1 MITDQSFDFNDYV
14 RPACLPDFID
24 FTSGYFFEGGLM
36 VASGM
41 GRINNNDSTSELK
54 IASIR
59 ILKKSECKQLL
70 ESTFSFP
77 YKGRRPDCSVWLII
91 PIFRWYYMC

>member
-14 RPACLPDFID
+14 RPACLPSGFVRD
-24 FTSGYFFEGGLM
+24 FTSGRLFEGGLM

-41 GRINNNDSTSELK
+41 GMINNNDSTNELK
-54 IASIR
+54 IASILM
-59 ILKKSECKQLL
+59 LKKSECKQLL

-77 YKGRRPDCSVWLII
+77 YKGRRPDSNI
-91 PIFRWYYMC
+91 

>member
-14 RPACLPDFID
+14 RPAGLPYSF
-24 FTSGYFFEGGLM
+24 FTTQPDYTGGLM

-59 ILKKSECKQLL
+59 MLKKSECKKLL

-77 YKGRRPDCSVWLII
+77 YKGRRPDSNI
-91 PIFRWYYMC
+91 